1 MGGTEVLVLTLIS
14 SATQYMG
21 AQRQAKAMEQSAK
34 SAEEMGKYNAQVAV
48 NNMVGEQGDIAYAR
62 RAEELKKAQIL
73 KKAEMEG
80 KALSSDVAQQIAAA
94 QVKAPTFGGTY
105 SSVFAAKEQEGFDRL
120 AAFDFGVSQET
131 AALSASIMDADRQ
144 LGYSYQRGM
153 ADRDLTLRA
162 AANQATQFRNKAS
175 SIRTQAFAD
184 LGAGIASG
192 ISAKSSLDD

>member
-1 MGGTEVLVLTLIS
+1 MGGTEVLFFTLLS
-14 SATQYMG
+14 SATQYVG

-34 SAEEMGKYNAQVAV
+34 SAEEMGKYNAQIAV

-73 KKAEMEG
+73 QKAQMER
-80 KALSSDVAQQIAAA
+80 KSLTSDIAQQVAA
-94 QVKAPTFGGTY
+94 QKVKAPTFGGTF
-105 SSVFAAKEQEGFDRL
+105 STVFAAKEQEGYDRL

-153 ADRDLTLRA
+153 ADRDLTLRT

-192 ISAKSSLDD
+192 ISAKASLDG